1 MKLLTL
7 NFLTCA
13 RKACKQESSAF
24 PLHPR
29 DAELERVDQDVNPE
43 FLVNVLPRLDWR
55 AIRSLSEEVCC
66 FSPLPL
72 LKRKYC
78 LEGCKADEGAKQLGL
93 PTLPETAPEPQDL
106 LDEKTKLPTQT
117 LQDLHALLVETSVAN
132 GKLVCGC
139 CGHEYAVKEGIA
151 NFLLPSHLV

>member
-13 RKACKQESSAF
+13 RKACKQEPAAF

-29 DAELERVDQDVNPE
+29 DAELERVEMELNPE
-43 FLVNVLPRLDWR
+43 FLVNVLPRLEWK
-55 AIRSLSEEVCC
+55 AIRSLGEE
-66 FSPLPL
+66 
-72 LKRKYC
+72 
-78 LEGCKADEGAKQLGL
+78 LGL
-93 PTLPETAPEPQDL
+93 PTLPETAPEESDL
-106 LDEKTKLPTQT
+106 MDETTKEPTQT
-117 LQDLHALLVETSVAN
+117 LKDLHALLVETSVSN
-132 GKLVCGC
+132 GKLVCGH